1 MSEATST
8 TTTDAGATEKP
19 KRPKPA
25 GHFIGARIT
34 DDQYAGVKST
44 AESQGLK
51 VATFVRQAV
60 LRAAGISLD

>member
-1 MSEATST
+1 MSDT
-8 TTTDAGATEKP
+8 TTAEKP

-34 DDQYAGVKST
+34 DDQYAGVQST

>member
-1 MSEATST
+1 MSDT
-8 TTTDAGATEKP
+8 TTTAEKP

-34 DDQYAGVKST
+34 DEQFAGVKAQ

-51 VATFVRQAV
+51 VAKFVREAV
-60 LRAAGISLD
+60 FRAAGISG